1 MIPHKSGINLKHRIT
16 NSSDYNTLI
25 PICKV
30 FFYVNFILFTIV
42 KIIKL
47 LDFVKYITYYI
58 NCIIFTTVEV

>member
-16 NSSDYNTLI
+16 NSRDYNTPI
-25 PICKV
+25 AICKV
-30 FFYVNFILFTIV
+30 FFYVNFILFKLF
-42 KIIKL
+42 KIIKS